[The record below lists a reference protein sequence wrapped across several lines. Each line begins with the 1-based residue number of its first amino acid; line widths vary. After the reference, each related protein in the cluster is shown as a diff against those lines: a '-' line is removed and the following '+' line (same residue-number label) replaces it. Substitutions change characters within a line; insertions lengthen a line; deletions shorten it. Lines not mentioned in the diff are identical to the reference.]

1 MRSAQ
6 PEEAL
11 RFAPCDL
18 VCTGV
23 SGFGAPKMAM
33 EGSYTTEKVEMSLSG
48 EVSDS
53 KIPGGKAN
61 IGMTITSERIGD
73 CKS

>member
-1 MRSAQ
+1 M
-6 PEEAL
+6 
-11 RFAPCDL
+11 
-18 VCTGV
+18 
-23 SGFGAPKMAM
+23 KMD
-33 EGSYTTEKVEMSLSG
+33 GTYTTEKVSMNLSG